1 MNRYIALIF
10 SALLLAVSVRAQQIV
25 KGKYVNG
32 KYNNVSLS
40 DALSGLARQ
49 QTDYAIMFLYNELED
64 FRITTTVSRKT
75 LPDAIQQMIG
85 FYPVSMTV
93 DYSNPDGKKIFVECI
108 HKTDRRLTGN
118 IIDEQGH
125 PVAYANVAVLNPA
138 DSLLLSGGVS
148 NESGY
153 FAVPIEQEKVLVR
166 ITYVGYKT
174 LYRLCEKPEVGTV
187 RMRPDN
193 YTIKGVVV
201 QGERPKVQMQG
212 NSLVMNVEGT
222 VMERLGT
229 AEDVLSR
236 VPTISKNGEGYEIL
250 GKGAPVIYV
259 NNRKLTDLNELRNI
273 LSDNIR
279 NIEVVQNPGARYD
292 ASVNAVIIIR
302 TKRVQGEGIG
312 VELTSWSRK
321 GRGYVNNERI
331 NLTYRKG
338 GLELFANLFGAYNKR
353 VEKGNY
359 EQAAFADTLWS
370 VTNRNESTARNPYLE
385 GRGGFNYQLND
396 SNSFGGFYQH
406 TYDYVKTSYDNSD
419 DLQADG
425 SPYDHLHNSGTRRD
439 RNTPKHQ
446 ANLYY
451 T

>member
-1 MNRYIALIF
+1 MNRYIALIV

-49 QTDYAIMFLYNELED
+49 QTDYSIMFLYNELED

-118 IIDEQGH
+118 IIDEQGK

-138 DSLLLSGGVS
+138 DSLLLSSGVS

-153 FAVPIEQEKVLVR
+153 FAVPIEQGKVLVR
-166 ITYVGYKT
+166 ITYVGYRT
-174 LYRLCEKPEVGTV
+174 IYRLCEKPEVGTV
-187 RMRPDN
+187 RMQPDS

-201 QGERPKVQMQG
+201 QGERPKVQLQG

-229 AEDVLSR
+229 GRMCFRGCRQSQRTAKAMR
-236 VPTISKNGEGYEIL
+236 FW
-250 GKGAPVIYV
+250 
-259 NNRKLTDLNELRNI
+259 
-273 LSDNIR
+273 
-279 NIEVVQNPGARYD
+279 AR
-292 ASVNAVIIIR
+292 
-302 TKRVQGEGIG
+302 
-312 VELTSWSRK
+312 
-321 GRGYVNNERI
+321 
-331 NLTYRKG
+331 
-338 GLELFANLFGAYNKR
+338 
-353 VEKGNY
+353 
-359 EQAAFADTLWS
+359 
-370 VTNRNESTARNPYLE
+370 AR
-385 GRGGFNYQLND
+385 R
-396 SNSFGGFYQH
+396 SSM
-406 TYDYVKTSYDNSD
+406 
-419 DLQADG
+419 
-425 SPYDHLHNSGTRRD
+425 
-439 RNTPKHQ
+439 
-446 ANLYY
+446 
-451 T
+451 